1 MPYELTNHN
10 KLTLAIHS
18 TDDSFGFAYR
28 ENKDSSSENS
38 LSEQFFTKKF
48 EKDLCNNLI
57 VDFSNFITK
66 ENFKRINKIS
76 VSIGPSNFNASR
88 QIIVLAR
95 TLAQQINCSLD
106 SFSSFELMAKRIAIK
121 NNIYC
126 NENSFWIFKKL
137 KRRGYI
143 AGNYEICIP
152 EKSNKNIT
160 IKEKITPKIF
170 EELTNI
176 ESSYQAEYSDLEDL
190 RELLNLSNDA
200 QHSSSN
206 NWEKVLPLYPISPI
220 N

>member
-18 TDDSFGFAYR
+18 TDESFGFAYR
-28 ENKDSSSENS
+28 ENKNS
-38 LSEQFFTKKF
+38 LSENFFTKKF

-66 ENFKRINKIS
+66 ENLKRINKIS

-106 SFSSFELMAKRIAIK
+106 SFSSFELMAKRIAK
-121 NNIYC
+121 QNNIYYDK
-126 NENSFWIFKKL
+126 NSFWIFKKL

-143 AGNYEICIP
+143 AGKYKIYIS
-152 EKSNKNIT
+152 EKPKKLIS
-160 IKEKITPKIF
+160 IKEKVIPRIF
-170 EELTNI
+170 EELKNI
-176 ESSYQAEYSDLEDL
+176 DSSYEADYSDLDDL
-190 RELLNLSNDA
+190 KELLNLSNRNSRN
-200 QHSSSN
+200 QSSN
-206 NWEKVLPLYPISPI
+206 NWNKVLPLYPLSPI

>member
-1 MPYELTNHN
+1 MPYELKNYN

-28 ENKDSSSENS
+28 ENNSS
-38 LSEQFFTKKF
+38 LSENFFTKKF

-57 VDFSNFITK
+57 VDFTNFITK
-66 ENFKRINKIS
+66 ENLKKINKIS

-95 TLAQQINCSLD
+95 TLAQQINCSIY
-106 SFSSFELMAKRIAIK
+106 SFTSFELMAKRIAVK
-121 NNIYC
+121 NNIYY
-126 NENSFWIFKKL
+126 NKNSFWIFKKL

-143 AGNYEICIP
+143 AGKYEICIS
-152 EKSNKNIT
+152 EKPNKNIT
-160 IKEKITPKIF
+160 IKEKVIPKIF
-170 EELTNI
+170 EELKNI
-176 ESSYQAEYSDLEDL
+176 DLSYQAEYSDIEDL
-190 RELLNLSNDA
+190 KELLNLSNQNS

-206 NWEKVLPLYPISPI
+206 TWNKVLPLYPISPI

>member
-1 MPYELTNHN
+1 MPYELKNYN

-28 ENKDSSSENS
+28 ENNNS
-38 LSEQFFTKKF
+38 LSENFFTKKF

-57 VDFSNFITK
+57 VDFTHFITK
-66 ENFKRINKIS
+66 ENLKKINKIS

-95 TLAQQINCSLD
+95 TLAQQINCSLYG
-106 SFSSFELMAKRIAIK
+106 FTSFELMAKRIAKK
-121 NNIYC
+121 NNIYYKK
-126 NENSFWIFKKL
+126 NSFWIFKKL

-143 AGNYEICIP
+143 AGKYEICTS

-160 IKEKITPKIF
+160 IKEKIIPKIF
-170 EELTNI
+170 EELKNK
-176 ESSYQAEYSDLEDL
+176 EFSYQAEYSDIEDL
-190 RELLNLSNDA
+190 KELLNLSNQNS
-200 QHSSSN
+200 QHSSSYT
-206 NWEKVLPLYPISPI
+206 WKKVLPLYPLSPI

>member
-1 MPYELTNHN
+1 MPYELTNDN

-28 ENKDSSSENS
+28 ENNRS
-38 LSEQFFTKKF
+38 LSENFFTKKF

-57 VDFSNFITK
+57 VDFTNFITK
-66 ENFKRINKIS
+66 ENLKKINKIS

-95 TLAQQINCSLD
+95 TLAQQINCSLYG
-106 SFSSFELMAKRIAIK
+106 FTSFELMAKRIAVK
-121 NNIYC
+121 NNIYY
-126 NENSFWIFKKL
+126 NKNSFWIFKKL

-143 AGNYEICIP
+143 AGKYEICIS
-152 EKSNKNIT
+152 EKPNKNIT
-160 IKEKITPKIF
+160 IKEKIIPKIF
-170 EELTNI
+170 EELNNI
-176 ESSYQAEYSDLEDL
+176 EFSYQAEYSDTEDL
-190 RELLNLSNDA
+190 QELLNLSNQNS

-206 NWEKVLPLYPISPI
+206 TWNKVLPLYPISPI

>member
-1 MPYELTNHN
+1 MHNDFKNKN

-18 TDDSFGFAYR
+18 TDNSFGFAYR
-28 ENKDSSSENS
+28 ENSSD
-38 LSEQFFTKKF
+38 LSDRFFTKKF

-57 VDFSNFITK
+57 VDFTNFIKK
-66 ENFKRINKIS
+66 ENFKKIDKIS

-121 NNIYC
+121 NNIFS
-126 NENSFWIFKKL
+126 NKNSFWIFKQL

-143 AGNYEICIP
+143 AGKYEISIS
-152 EKSNKNIT
+152 ENNKQNIT
-160 IKEKITPKIF
+160 INEKIIPKIF
-170 EELTNI
+170 KELTTLG
-176 ESSYQAEYSDLEDL
+176 SSYQAEYSDQEDL
-190 RELLNLSNDA
+190 KELLNLSNKN
-200 QHSSSN
+200 SKN
-206 NWEKVLPLYPISPI
+206 LIRNKWNKVLPLYPLSPI

>member
-28 ENKDSSSENS
+28 ENKNS
-38 LSEQFFTKKF
+38 LSENFFTKKF

-57 VDFSNFITK
+57 VDFANFITK
-66 ENFKRINKIS
+66 ENLKKINKIS

-95 TLAQQINCSLD
+95 TLAQQINCSLY
-106 SFSSFELMAKRIAIK
+106 SFTSFELMAKRIAKK
-121 NNIYC
+121 NNIYYKK
-126 NENSFWIFKKL
+126 NSFWIFKKL

-143 AGNYEICIP
+143 AGKYEICTS
-152 EKSNKNIT
+152 EKSNKNIS
-160 IKEKITPKIF
+160 IKEKVIPKIC
-170 EELTNI
+170 EELKNI
-176 ESSYQAEYSDLEDL
+176 EFSYQAEYSDIEDL
-190 RELLNLSNDA
+190 KELLNLSN
-200 QHSSSN
+200 QNSKHLSSN
-206 NWEKVLPLYPISPI
+206 AWNNVLPLYPISPI

>member
-28 ENKDSSSENS
+28 ENKNS
-38 LSEQFFTKKF
+38 LSENFFTKKF

-66 ENFKRINKIS
+66 ENLKRINKIS

-106 SFSSFELMAKRIAIK
+106 SFSSFELMAKRIALK
-121 NNIYC
+121 NNIYS
-126 NENSFWIFKKL
+126 NKNSFWIFKKL

-143 AGNYEICIP
+143 AGKYEICIT
-152 EKSNKNIT
+152 EKPDKNIT
-160 IKEKITPKIF
+160 IKEKIIPKIF
-170 EELTNI
+170 EELTDK
-176 ESSYQAEYSDLEDL
+176 ESSYQAKYSDIEDL
-190 RELLNLSNDA
+190 KELLNLSNKNS

-206 NWEKVLPLYPISPI
+206 TWEKVLPLYPISPI

>member
-28 ENKDSSSENS
+28 ENKNS
-38 LSEQFFTKKF
+38 LSENFFTKKF

-66 ENFKRINKIS
+66 ENLKRINKIS

-106 SFSSFELMAKRIAIK
+106 GYSSFELMAKRIALK
-121 NNIYC
+121 NNIY
-126 NENSFWIFKKL
+126 NNQNSFWIFKKL

-143 AGNYEICIP
+143 AGKYEIYISKKP
-152 EKSNKNIT
+152 NKNIT
-160 IKEKITPKIF
+160 IKEIIIPKIF
-170 EELTNI
+170 KELRNI
-176 ESSYQAEYSDLEDL
+176 ETSYQAEYSDIEDL
-190 RELLNLSNDA
+190 KELLNLSNKNSG
-200 QHSSSN
+200 HSASN
-206 NWEKVLPLYPISPI
+206 TWNKVLPLYPISPI